1 MRIVQRYGDIEH
13 MAAHH
18 TPRCVI
24 IRGGDEYLNRL
35 AARRHARQWLD
46 AHPDSELI
54 ELEAKDSSRYDF
66 EEATSPSLLSPSAAV
81 IVNHAEDCD
90 EPLAQPDSE
99 LIELEAKDSSR
110 YDFEEAT
117 SPSLLSPSAAVI
129 VNHAEDCDEPLAQA
143 ITDHCRNPHG
153 EADGS
158 LVIVSH
164 NGSAKGKRLIDS
176 LTRLHA
182 VLEDIPKL
190 DKPQARLNFTL
201 QGFEQRGRTV
211 EPQAA
216 QQLASVLGERPGEL
230 AAMIEQLCFDFDTNP
245 ITLSQ
250 VNQYLISDPQVTGFA
265 MADQALA
272 GHGAQAVI
280 MMRSAISQ
288 GTEPIAL
295 IGALAMKLRSMAKA
309 SAVRAGTITQ
319 AESNMAPWMLRNA
332 SKQLPGWTSAG
343 MAQCFSQLAWADEQC
358 KTNGSDPIYAL
369 EHVIELISRKGIA

>member
-54 ELEAKDSSRYDF
+54 ELEAKDSNRYDF
-66 EEATSPSLLSPSAAV
+66 EEAT
-81 IVNHAEDCD
+81 
-90 EPLAQPDSE
+90 
-99 LIELEAKDSSR
+99 R
-110 YDFEEAT
+110 
-117 SPSLLSPSAAVI
+117 PSLLSPSAAVI

>member
-90 EPLAQPDSE
+90 EPLAQ
-99 LIELEAKDSSR
+99 
-110 YDFEEAT
+110 
-117 SPSLLSPSAAVI
+117 
-129 VNHAEDCDEPLAQA
+129 A

-182 VLEDIPKL
+182 VIPHPQRRLAQHEPVPRAVVHAQRQIDPCESMGL
-190 DKPQARLNFTL
+190 DALHPLDADFAQGLAR
-201 QGFEQRGRTV
+201 GARARHGEQERNARRTP
-211 EPQAA
+211 EKKFMRA
-216 QQLASVLGERPGEL
+216 
-230 AAMIEQLCFDFDTNP
+230 
-245 ITLSQ
+245 
-250 VNQYLISDPQVTGFA
+250 
-265 MADQALA
+265 
-272 GHGAQAVI
+272 H
-280 MMRSAISQ
+280 RSA
-288 GTEPIAL
+288 
-295 IGALAMKLRSMAKA
+295 
-309 SAVRAGTITQ
+309 V
-319 AESNMAPWMLRNA
+319 
-332 SKQLPGWTSAG
+332 
-343 MAQCFSQLAWADEQC
+343 
-358 KTNGSDPIYAL
+358 
-369 EHVIELISRKGIA
+369 